1 MNRTLSYHVRMFSRI
16 YASQISKEHSFH
28 SSGQQMISLTIL
40 QVVIFVVQDMCCLEN
55 TFGYDRT
62 EQSRTEQSR
71 AEQNRTEH
79 LGFLKLEEDEWQL
92 ELRIIITFSMIFSI
106 EKTAFISLNNTLYN
120 RISWYWFMIQ
130 QIILAWREHGS

>member
-55 TFGYDRT
+55 TFGYDRA
-62 EQSRTEQSR
+62 EQSR

-79 LGFLKLEEDEWQL
+79 LGFLKLEEEWQL
-92 ELRIIITFSMIFSI
+92 ELKMIITFSMIFSI
-106 EKTAFISLNNTLYN
+106 ENAAFISLNNTLYN